1 MGKTSINTDGSTE
14 TLREFL
20 SRQIELQKI
29 KKLILGN
36 SETEYVFEDNLVYR
50 KQVILVMP
58 TTFFWGSF
66 DQQQTQATW

>member
-36 SETEYVFEDNLVYR
+36 SETEYIFEDNLVYR

-58 TTFFWGSF
+58 TTFFLGKF
-66 DQQQTQATW
+66 

>member
-58 TTFFWGSF
+58 TTFFLGKF
-66 DQQQTQATW
+66 